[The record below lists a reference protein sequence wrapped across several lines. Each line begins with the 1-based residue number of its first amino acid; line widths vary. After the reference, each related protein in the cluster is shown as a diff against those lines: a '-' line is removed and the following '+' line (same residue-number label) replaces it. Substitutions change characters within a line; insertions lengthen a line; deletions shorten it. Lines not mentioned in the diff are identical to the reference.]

1 MLPVCFFLFLS
12 YKPVRSLTNLPID
25 SSHSEA
31 RFHSQT
37 CKGSHDFRCSF
48 VRPLSVFVRLSST
61 AHDLDFASQPSSRI
75 SAQRNFSS
83 SRCQRAIHVRFLFSL
98 TISFPHAHVLSN
110 SHVPSVV
117 IASFGDSDTHTSET
131 KFIKASGGLNL
142 GQLHR
147 IHIIYRDVVHDEMG
161 VEEGIVALDRCLKA
175 KPIYPNWLRVIFA
188 GMCAGL
194 ICPLGFVPIHSCFSN
209 EV

>member
-1 MLPVCFFLFLS
+1 M
-12 YKPVRSLTNLPID
+12 RS
-25 SSHSEA
+25 SCE
-31 RFHSQT
+31 F
-37 CKGSHDFRCSF
+37 
-48 VRPLSVFVRLSST
+48 PLSLSSPRST
-61 AHDLDFASQPSSRI
+61 LADRTSVD
-75 SAQRNFSS
+75 
-83 SRCQRAIHVRFLFSL
+83 
-98 TISFPHAHVLSN
+98 

-175 KPIYPNWLRVIFA
+175 KPIYPNWLRVVFA

-194 ICPLGFVPIHSCFSN
+194 ICPLGFVHFFSRCLLIPS
-209 EV
+209 